1 MLFRNTTKTKTR
13 VNLVVLLTPHIVN
26 SAREEDR
33 VLFKP
38 LVEANLVELEQVRFE
53 EFWLA
58 S

>member
-1 MLFRNTTKTKTR
+1 

>member
-1 MLFRNTTKTKTR
+1 L
-13 VNLVVLLTPHIVN
+13 
-26 SAREEDR
+26 EDR